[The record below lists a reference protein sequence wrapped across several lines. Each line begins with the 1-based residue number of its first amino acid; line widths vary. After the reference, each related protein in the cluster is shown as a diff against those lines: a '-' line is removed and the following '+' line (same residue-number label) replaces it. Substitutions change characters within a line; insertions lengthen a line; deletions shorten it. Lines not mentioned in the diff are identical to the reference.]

1 MKRVREEILAYAKSD
16 LPVLIQGE
24 SGTGKD
30 LVAREIHRA
39 SFRSGGPFE
48 VRNIAATPD
57 GLVASELFGC
67 EAGAYTDAKPHRGIF
82 EQANGGT
89 LFLDE
94 IGDASASIQAALL
107 RVVED
112 EKVQRL
118 GGNRSY
124 PLNCRLIFAT
134 NRNLDELIAQ
144 KKFRQ
149 DLKYRVETLSI
160 KIPPLRERQDDIA
173 ELAAHFLSPPA
184 EISDDALEFLIH
196 YPWPGNVRQLKACIQ
211 RAILLSQGSR
221 IERAHIRL
229 P

>member
-1 MKRVREEILAYAKSD
+1 VE
-16 LPVLIQGE
+16 
-24 SGTGKD
+24 
-30 LVAREIHRA
+30 
-39 SFRSGGPFE
+39 
-48 VRNIAATPD
+48 
-57 GLVASELFGC
+57 SELFGC
-67 EAGAYTDAKPHRGIF
+67 EAGAYTDAKPHAGIF

-94 IGDASASIQAALL
+94 IGDASTSVQAALL

-144 KKFRQ
+144 RKFRQ

-160 KIPPLRERQDDIA
+160 KIPPLWERRDDIE
-173 ELAAHFLSPPA
+173 ELVAHFLKPPVA
-184 EISDDALEFLIH
+184 IADDALELLIQ

-211 RAILLSQGSR
+211 RAVLLSQGKR
-221 IERAHIRL
+221 IERDHIRL
-229 P
+229 S